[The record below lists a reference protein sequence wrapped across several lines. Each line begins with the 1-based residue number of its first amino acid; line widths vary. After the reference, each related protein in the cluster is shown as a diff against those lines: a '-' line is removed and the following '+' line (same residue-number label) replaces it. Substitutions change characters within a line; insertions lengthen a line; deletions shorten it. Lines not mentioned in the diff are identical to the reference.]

1 SVSGAGGGE
10 SKRVGRAQ
18 PGMGAEAGWARGGWR
33 DRVEALPPRPG
44 RRAESRAHRD
54 AAAERLRTFE
64 PQASLAGAI
73 RSALPDDAITVNDLT
88 QVTFFGTVGFP
99 VYEPRTFIGPGYQ
112 GTLGSAYATALGAQV
127 ARPDTTGV
135 AIAGEG
141 GSLYTLGDLATQRR
155 HDLPVVSIV
164 FNDSAFGNVKR
175 TQQLQF
181 GGHVIGSELVNPDF
195 VALARAFDI
204 DSERVTEPAEL

>member
-44 RRAESRAHRD
+44 RRAESRAHKD

-88 QVTFFGTVGFP
+88 QVTFFRTGGFSL
-99 VYEPRTFIGPGYQ
+99 YEPRAFHAPGYP
-112 GTLGSAYATALGAQV
+112 GTI
-127 ARPDTTGV
+127 RPPHPT
-135 AIAGEG
+135 
-141 GSLYTLGDLATQRR
+141 
-155 HDLPVVSIV
+155 P
-164 FNDSAFGNVKR
+164 
-175 TQQLQF
+175 
-181 GGHVIGSELVNPDF
+181 P
-195 VALARAFDI
+195 RA
-204 DSERVTEPAEL
+204 PASRPH